1 MLVPGDRVAVDG
13 FLATVRFVGEI
24 PNWPNETAIG
34 IEWDVPERGKND
46 GSINGTRYFST
57 LHGAKSASFVKLSK
71 LQPRRSFMDAMVY
84 RYASDESLANESAS
98 LIDHF
103 DLTIGTKKVES
114 YGFEK
119 LSRLQADFRNLET
132 VTLERL
138 NVAVSSP
145 IDSSLHNLQ
154 VLDLGFNLLDW
165 PNLMQIVLQL
175 PNLHTLKANG
185 NRWTRFQSCEP
196 CLSVHTLHLSACD
209 LGNCEYTPKLLSCF
223 PRLQHLHVASNNLS
237 HIEVCRLEL
246 LDLSD
251 NSFALLTDAP
261 RAKRLNLSYND
272 LHIPSLTDSSLQI
285 IEELDLCNTAVSEWS
300 EIDNLAQLRSLTS
313 LRILNT
319 PLLDSIDYDSA
330 MSQIFARIPSLV
342 KLDGTVYTTKHRDNF
357 ELYFISKVRSKEW
370 KCPQPLWMSLCAK
383 HGLPPEES
391 TPARHL
397 PTPTRVEVVFNDSR
411 FSATLFSSATVGKLR
426 GKISRKLGLSVLEFQ
441 LYAQLG
447 HDTEHLA
454 NDQQTVAA
462 LGLASP
468 VQVKRQPWESGLR
481 QQPYWIKSGVA
492 H

>member
-46 GSINGTRYFST
+46 GSLNGTRYFTT
-57 LHGAKSASFVKLSK
+57 LHGAKSGSFVKPSK
-71 LQPRRSFMDAMVY
+71 LQPTRSFMDAMVY
-84 RYASDESLANESAS
+84 QYASDESLANESAS
-98 LIDHF
+98 LVDHF

-132 VTLERL
+132 ATLERL

-165 PNLMQIVLQL
+165 HNLMQIVLQL

-185 NRWTRFQSCEP
+185 NRWTRYEPCTP
-196 CLSVHTLHLSACD
+196 CLSVRTLHLAACD
-209 LGNCEYTPKLLSCF
+209 LGNSQYTAQLLSCF
-223 PRLQHLHVASNNLS
+223 PKLQHLHVASNGLKY
-237 HIEVCRLEL
+237 IEVCGLES

-251 NSFALLTDAP
+251 NSFTLLSDAP
-261 RAKRLNLSYND
+261 PAKRLNLSYND
-272 LHIPSLTDSSLQI
+272 LHIPSLTETSLQI
-285 IEELDLCNTAVSEWS
+285 VEELDLCNTAVSEWS
-300 EIDNLAQLRSLTS
+300 EIDNLAQLPNLTS

-319 PLLDSIDYDSA
+319 PLLNSTDYDSA
-330 MSQIFARIPSLV
+330 MCQLFARIPSLV
-342 KLDGTVYTTKHRDNF
+342 KLDGTVYTTEHRDNF

-370 KCPQPLWMSLCAK
+370 SCPQPLWTTLCAK
-383 HGLPPEES
+383 HGVSTQET
-391 TPARHL
+391 TPAHQH
-397 PTPTRVEVVFNDSR
+397 PTSTCVEVVYDTCR

-426 GKISRKLGLSVLEFQ
+426 GKISRKLGLSVLDFQ
-441 LYAQLG
+441 LYTQLG
-447 HDTEHLA
+447 HDIEHLA
-454 NDQQTVAA
+454 NDQQIVAA
-462 LGLASP
+462 LGLANP
-468 VQVKRQPWESGLR
+468 VQVELQPWESGLR
-481 QQPYWIKSGVA
+481 QQPYLRKSGVA
-492 H
+492 D